1 MNNFEVIIGIEIHVE
16 LNTKTKMFSSAPI
29 TFAELPNSKA
39 SVVDLGYPGT
49 LPVVNK
55 QAVVKG
61 IQLSKALKMDID
73 RELHFDRKH
82 YFYPD
87 LPKGFQITQDKRP
100 IGSNG
105 IVPIFVDGKWI
116 NIDVERA
123 HLEEDTA
130 KSIHDDAFTL
140 LDFNRA
146 GTPLIEIVSRPVM
159 HSAKE
164 AVAYIDAIRKVATAL
179 DISDAKMEEG
189 SLRADVNISLRPFG
203 QTHFNTKVEVKNLN
217 SLSNVE
223 KAIEQEIAHQSKAY
237 LKGETVLMATKR
249 FDEAKKDTVTMRVK
263 MGAADYRF
271 FPEPNIPIIKLEEDF
286 IDAVQISELPWE
298 TEARLTSAGV
308 DGEFIAQLINDKVKL
323 EYFDKIDFADK
334 SKLAKFYFAE
344 IVSLANSR
352 NISVPKLGIEPNQI
366 STLLAKQE
374 SGEISG
380 AHVKKIVPELINGAA
395 TVEQTIDKLGFK
407 QISDES
413 VLGAMVEK
421 IVEANQEFI
430 DNNKDRPERVSKFLL
445 GLLMKESKGQ
455 ANPVVATKLVEKAI
469 GE

>member
-1 MNNFEVIIGIEIHVE
+1 M
-16 LNTKTKMFSSAPI
+16 
-29 TFAELPNSKA
+29 
-39 SVVDLGYPGT
+39 
-49 LPVVNK
+49 
-55 QAVVKG
+55 
-61 IQLSKALKMDID
+61 
-73 RELHFDRKH
+73 
-82 YFYPD
+82 
-87 LPKGFQITQDKRP
+87 
-100 IGSNG
+100 
-105 IVPIFVDGKWI
+105 
-116 NIDVERA
+116 
-123 HLEEDTA
+123 
-130 KSIHDDAFTL
+130 
-140 LDFNRA
+140 
-146 GTPLIEIVSRPVM
+146 
-159 HSAKE
+159 
-164 AVAYIDAIRKVATAL
+164 
-179 DISDAKMEEG
+179 
-189 SLRADVNISLRPFG
+189 
-203 QTHFNTKVEVKNLN
+203 
-217 SLSNVE
+217 
-223 KAIEQEIAHQSKAY
+223 
-237 LKGETVLMATKR
+237 
-249 FDEAKKDTVTMRVK
+249 
-263 MGAADYRF
+263 
-271 FPEPNIPIIKLEEDF
+271 
-286 IDAVQISELPWE
+286 
-298 TEARLTSAGV
+298 
-308 DGEFIAQLINDKVKL
+308 KL